1 MASPRSASS
10 RERRTSRS
18 DVEDQVGHR
27 LRARREQRQ
36 LSLRELARRLELS
49 PAAVSQIETGK
60 SRPSMRTLFAIVREL
75 DMSLDELFSETGDET
90 PEPTPAASR
99 PSYRKS
105 ENDHTAPGQEGKL
118 VQRAGSRSAIDL
130 ETGVR
135 WERLTPPH
143 LGPHL
148 VFLYVSYEVGG
159 SSSRD
164 DALMRHGGEECGLVL
179 SGTLEVTVGS
189 ERYELGPGDSIYFD
203 STVPHRVRNIGN
215 ETAHGVWFGIGR
227 QRDQRVRALHEQD
240 GEPGP
245 QAIPGDGETPGATSQ
260 APARRRSRARSS
272 A

>member
-1 MASPRSASS
+1 MASPRSSGS
-10 RERRTSRS
+10 RESRTSRS

-75 DMSLDELFSETGDET
+75 DMSLDELFSEAGDET
-90 PEPTPAASR
+90 PELTQATRR

-105 ENDHTAPGQEGKL
+105 ENDHRGPGQEGKL

-143 LGPHL
+143 MGPHL
-148 VFLYVSYEVGG
+148 AFLYVSYEVGG

-164 DALMRHGGEECGLVL
+164 DALMRHGGQECGLVL

-189 ERYELGPGDSIYFD
+189 ERYELGPGDSICFD

-227 QRDQRVRALHEQD
+227 QRDSRVRALHEQD
-240 GEPGP
+240 GAPGP
-245 QAIPGDGETPGATSQ
+245 QVIPGDEGASGST
-260 APARRRSRARSS
+260 ARTPARRRTRTRSS